1 MADGQLRLCE
11 GHSLLWEALVDD
23 LKIVIKPGKLSRKQ
37 FADQANSASLFGREQ
52 LYDHYAFQLF
62 VPGPIVAI
70 GVGMRDRTIAAP
82 YLVLLFLHKVA
93 VRLEGGPTLCG
104 TSAYGPKLTS
114 AQSATMSAS
123 DPKRT

>member
-1 MADGQLRLCE
+1 MISKSSSNLESCLASSSPTKRTRRPC
-11 GHSLLWEALVDD
+11 LVVNNCTTTM
-23 LKIVIKPGKLSRKQ
+23 LV
-37 FADQANSASLFGREQ
+37 NC
-52 LYDHYAFQLF
+52 F

-93 VRLEGGPTLCG
+93 VRLEGGPTPCG